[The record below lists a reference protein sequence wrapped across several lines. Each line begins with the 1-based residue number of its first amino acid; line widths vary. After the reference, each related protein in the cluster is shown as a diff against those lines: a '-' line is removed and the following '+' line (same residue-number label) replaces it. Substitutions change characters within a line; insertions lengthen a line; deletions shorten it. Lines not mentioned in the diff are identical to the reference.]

1 MLQKEKLFEQF
12 PPVTTREWMEK
23 INADLKGA
31 DFNKKLVWR
40 SDEGFDVNPFYR
52 AEDTENLPF
61 INTLPGEFPYIRGT
75 KVRNNSWFV
84 RQDIE
89 VSDYV
94 LANRKALEIL
104 MKGVDS
110 IGFSISDPESVNMEN
125 FQALLKNIHPE
136 SIELNFSCNGKAKEI
151 LEILAGLIPS
161 DERSGIHGAMET
173 DPLSR
178 LMLNGKLCVP
188 VESGLEYLSSVTASA
203 AVFPRL
209 RTIQINA
216 SNFNN
221 AGADIVQELA
231 FAISMGS
238 EYLSQLISR
247 GLRSDF
253 AASKI
258 GFSFGTGSNYFP
270 EIAKLRAAR
279 LLWSVVNRGYNPENE
294 KITMNIHCVTS
305 RWNKTIYDPY
315 VNMLRT
321 QTEAMSAILGGADSV
336 TVEPFDTVFRQPGE
350 FSERIARN
358 QQLLLKEESY
368 FDKVADPSAG
378 SYYIETLTSLIAENA
393 WKLFVE
399 VEEKGGFLSC
409 LKSGFIQDKVS
420 QSASHRKT
428 ETAKR
433 RIIFLGTNIYPD
445 SREKVSPAVDLNRAF
460 YKNRETK
467 DFSVT
472 PLEIFRATE
481 QYEMQRITVE
491 RAARRPVVF
500 LLQIGDPLMRKARAK
515 FSAGF
520 FGCEGYSIIEKTGF
534 DNVSDGIRE
543 ALISKADIVVV
554 CSSDDEYLLYAPE
567 IFEGLNNNAI
577 VVIAGNPASTDLLK
591 SKGIE
596 SFIHLGSDIP
606 ATLGYF
612 NKMMGIS
619 L

>member
-294 KITMNIHCVTS
+294 KITMNIHCITS

-515 FSAGF
+515 FSSEF
-520 FGCEGYSIIEKTGF
+520 FGCAGYGIIEKTGF

-606 ATLGYF
+606 ATLGHF